1 MISAIAHPFR
11 SGNINYRPFYC
22 EIIIYPN
29 NGYRHSCGSC
39 QPIKYKKNKIMSTK
53 NIITTITEL
62 RVPEILKS
70 KKSR

>member
-1 MISAIAHPFR
+1 VKLLFTQTTGIGILVNH
-11 SGNINYRPFYC
+11 
-22 EIIIYPN
+22 
-29 NGYRHSCGSC
+29 